1 MWSTL
6 LGLGAYMIAPKI
18 IGKMREQKIQ
28 VVHAIP
34 GRLRLQ
40 NVRWKDQ
47 QAAAYMENVL
57 KQHPLIGACQVS
69 PITGSMLLEFT
80 NPYLQQSELDEILQL
95 VTDVT
100 VESFSVINDKLMNT
114 MKGTFDRINGNVK
127 KTTNGYTS
135 VDSLLIVYFLFQGL
149 RSFPA
154 NPAFASSLFYW
165 AYTLLK
171 NSGEMG
177 GDSD

>member
-40 NVRWKDQ
+40 NVRWKDKQ
-47 QAAAYMENVL
+47 SALYMENVL
-57 KQHPLIGACQVS
+57 KQHPLIGSCRVS
-69 PITGSMLLEFT
+69 PISGSMLLEFT
-80 NPYLQQSELDEILQL
+80 TPYLQQSELDEILQL

-127 KTTNGYTS
+127 KTTNGYAS

-165 AYTLLK
+165 AYTMLK